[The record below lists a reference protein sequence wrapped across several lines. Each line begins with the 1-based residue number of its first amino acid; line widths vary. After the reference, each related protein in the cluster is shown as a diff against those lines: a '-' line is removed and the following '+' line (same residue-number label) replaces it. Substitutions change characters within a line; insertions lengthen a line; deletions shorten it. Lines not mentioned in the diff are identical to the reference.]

1 MVAITGTSLSIPQVS
16 TGPDKAQVAQA
27 RRDADAAQSRAD
39 ELRAAADQADR
50 SARTSQDTAD
60 TLNQRSKQM
69 DATYAQQLRRTGQ
82 TKGLIINVSA

>member
-1 MVAITGTSLSIPQVS
+1 MVAIVGTSLSIPQVQ

-50 SARTSQDTAD
+50 SARTSQETAND
-60 TLNQRSKQM
+60 LNSRSKQM
-69 DATYAQQLRRTGQ
+69 DATYAQQLRRASQ